1 MVSLPYKSIGSRHE
15 ERIGEI
21 GDYGLECCIFR
32 KIEKPPFHEAILGRT
47 PSDAYQKEGLP
58 AETLGLCR
66 MGFLY

>member
-32 KIEKPPFHEAILGRT
+32 KIEKPPFQEGVLALSNCGDRKGLRGRIKI
-47 PSDAYQKEGLP
+47 SLFDI
-58 AETLGLCR
+58 
-66 MGFLY
+66 